1 MLSRFIERLLHEEEE
16 VFEDQ
21 PKQAAVKKSAS
32 SRLIWEHW
40 LALGVFGVALAA
52 RLYSLFWITDP
63 QNAGAEVWYS
73 DVYHHWQIAYLS
85 KTVGFGQG
93 FLHLW
98 DLKGLEYFWGLMHPL
113 VGSILMSITGSTNIL
128 IMRLLSLVM
137 GAVGLA
143 FLYLI
148 VRRYWGWQAGLAAAL
163 IGTLNPVG
171 IFNDASGM
179 VEPLGITLMLAG
191 IFTHKH
197 KPWLAG
203 ILIAMAGMTRAEY
216 WLLGI
221 GVVGAMVLIRDP
233 QYVKRRYPLLG
244 TYSVAMVLYMKYLLD
259 RTGNLIYPIWW
270 NFLGNAAGKWQ
281 ADIAPTMEQLLV
293 QKIYW
298 AIAGAAVIGLL
309 LVVRKRPRH
318 SPLFVF
324 GFGNWLLW
332 GVVIGMTSYLLSYLP
347 RFWVDRIML
356 WPYMFLGAFV
366 AIQLFRVIPDLL
378 PRKIAMSMKL
388 LSWIGVAA
396 VIVALQALWV
406 PIHHYYDDTHK
417 YWDNFTAIAKEVG
430 SIDSGEGRVLVP
442 EPWPPLTYLLV
453 HEQGIT
459 GERIVGQMFDPYF
472 YMEGDAYDN
481 WGENRQIVLDWLVEE
496 DVRLLFFPLDRER
509 YVTLVEKEAEFFEP
523 AGVDEPRGFGY
534 YVVNQERLRGRE

>member
-1 MLSRFIERLLHEEEE
+1 MAVY
-16 VFEDQ
+16 VF
-21 PKQAAVKKSAS
+21 
-32 SRLIWEHW
+32 
-40 LALGVFGVALAA
+40 
-52 RLYSLFWITDP
+52 
-63 QNAGAEVWYS
+63 
-73 DVYHHWQIAYLS
+73 
-85 KTVGFGQG
+85 
-93 FLHLW
+93 
-98 DLKGLEYFWGLMHPL
+98 
-113 VGSILMSITGSTNIL
+113 
-128 IMRLLSLVM
+128 
-137 GAVGLA
+137 
-143 FLYLI
+143 
-148 VRRYWGWQAGLAAAL
+148 
-163 IGTLNPVG
+163 
-171 IFNDASGM
+171 
-179 VEPLGITLMLAG
+179 
-191 IFTHKH
+191 
-197 KPWLAG
+197 
-203 ILIAMAGMTRAEY
+203 
-216 WLLGI
+216 
-221 GVVGAMVLIRDP
+221 
-233 QYVKRRYPLLG
+233 
-244 TYSVAMVLYMKYLLD
+244 
-259 RTGNLIYPIWW
+259 
-270 NFLGNAAGKWQ
+270 
-281 ADIAPTMEQLLV
+281 
-293 QKIYW
+293 
-298 AIAGAAVIGLL
+298 
-309 LVVRKRPRH
+309 
-318 SPLFVF
+318 
-324 GFGNWLLW
+324 
-332 GVVIGMTSYLLSYLP
+332 
-347 RFWVDRIML
+347 
-356 WPYMFLGAFV
+356 GAFV